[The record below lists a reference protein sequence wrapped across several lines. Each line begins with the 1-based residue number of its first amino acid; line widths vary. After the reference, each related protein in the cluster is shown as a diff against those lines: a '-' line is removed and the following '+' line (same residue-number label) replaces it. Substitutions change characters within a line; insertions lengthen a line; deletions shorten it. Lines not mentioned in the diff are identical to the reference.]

1 MSGAKPTVIF
11 FDCWY
16 TLFTSDMADDL
27 KRICEILNIPF
38 NRPFVKHFE
47 QAFMTKP
54 GLDQRVWARQLLK
67 ALGLPRASRLTNSI
81 VEIIESGFDRQR
93 PYDDALET
101 LEQLRHKYRLGLISN
116 TSQAAFEHLD
126 QTFAL
131 SERFDYITTSFAVG
145 VIKPDQAIFSAAL
158 EQAQIPAG
166 QAIMIGDNPLDDIEG
181 AQAAGFG
188 RTILLDRRNRFPSFP
203 GRIDNLYQ
211 IGTLDA

>member
-27 KRICEILNIPF
+27 KRICDVLKVPF

-47 QAFMTKP
+47 HAFMTKP
-54 GLDQRVWARQLLK
+54 GLDQHVWARQLLK
-67 ALGLPRASRLTNSI
+67 ALGLPRSSRLTGTI
-81 VEIIESGFDRQR
+81 VEIIESGFARQR

-116 TSQAAFEHLD
+116 TSQAAFEQLD

-145 VIKPDQAIFSAAL
+145 AIKPDRAIFSAAL
-158 EQAQIPAG
+158 ELAQVPAE
-166 QAIMIGDNPLDDIEG
+166 QAIMIGDNPLDDMAG

-188 RTILLDRRNRFPSFP
+188 RTILLDRRNRFPSFL